1 MENKVV
7 GCTGVHHIALH
18 ASDFE
23 RSYRFYTEGLG
34 FREYRRWTNPE
45 HTICLLEMGGGQM
58 LELFSDG
65 AKRTVFEPQAG
76 FYVHLA
82 LSVTDSA
89 AAFARA
95 IAYGA
100 ICKMEPSLMT
110 LPSIPP
116 INAVISFVKGPD
128 GEEIEFFEQRP

>member
-1 MENKVV
+1 MENKII
-7 GCTGVHHIALH
+7 GCKGFHHIALH

-34 FREYRRWTNPE
+34 FREYRRWNNPE
-45 HTICLLEMGGGQM
+45 RTICLLEMGGDAM

-65 AKRTVFEPQAG
+65 APRTTFEPESG

-82 LSVTDSA
+82 LAVEDSA

-95 IAYGA
+95 ITHGA
-100 ICKMEPSLMT
+100 VSKKEPSLMT
-110 LPSIPP
+110 LPSTPP

-128 GEEIEFFEQRP
+128 GEEIEFFEPRP

>member
-1 MENKVV
+1 MENKVI
-7 GCTGVHHIALH
+7 GCKGFHHIALH

-23 RSYRFYTEGLG
+23 RSYKFYTEGLG
-34 FREYRRWTNPE
+34 FREYRRWKNPE
-45 HTICLLEMGGGQM
+45 RTICLLEMGGDAM
-58 LELFSDG
+58 LERFSDG
-65 AKRTVFEPQAG
+65 APRTTFEPESG

-82 LSVTDSA
+82 LSVEDSA

-95 IAYGA
+95 ITYGA
-100 ICKMEPSLMT
+100 TAKKEPSLMT

>member
-1 MENKVV
+1 MENKVI
-7 GCTGVHHIALH
+7 GCKGFHHIALH

-23 RSYRFYTEGLG
+23 KSYRFYTEGLG
-34 FREYRRWTNPE
+34 FREYRRWNNPE
-45 HTICLLEMGGGQM
+45 RTICLLEMGGDAM

-65 AKRTVFEPQAG
+65 APRTTFEPQAG

-82 LSVTDSA
+82 LHVEDSA

-95 IAYGA
+95 ITYGA
-100 ICKMEPSLMT
+100 ISKKEPSLMT
-110 LPSIPP
+110 LPANPP

-128 GEEIEFFEQRP
+128 GEEIEFFEPRP

>member
-1 MENKVV
+1 MENNVI

-18 ASDFE
+18 TSDFE

-34 FREYRRWTNPE
+34 FREYRRWSNPE
-45 HTICLLEMGGGQM
+45 RTICLLEMGGGQM
-58 LELFSDG
+58 LELFSNG
-65 AKRTVFEPQAG
+65 KGRSTFEEQAG

-82 LSVTDSA
+82 LAVKDSA
-89 AAFARA
+89 SAFARA
-95 IAYGA
+95 ITYGA
-100 ICKMEPSLMT
+100 TSKKEPSLMT